1 MLGKDKFTP
10 AERSAIMARVRSWNT
25 TPERMVRSTLHKL
38 GYRYYLH
45 DSRLPGKPDLS
56 FPSRR
61 IALFVHGCFWHRHPN
76 CKRASTP
83 VAGREY
89 WFKKFERT
97 TVRDLRNCA
106 ELEQNGWIVLIV
118 WECQLQHADW
128 IPHVRRA
135 LDAAQPLRP
144 AKKFRMQVDRSL

>member
-1 MLGKDKFTP
+1 MSGKDKFTL

-61 IALFVHGCFWHRHPN
+61 IALFVHGCFRHRHPN
-76 CKRASTP
+76 CKRAATTAIITLFST
-83 VAGREY
+83 
-89 WFKKFERT
+89 
-97 TVRDLRNCA
+97 L
-106 ELEQNGWIVLIV
+106 
-118 WECQLQHADW
+118 
-128 IPHVRRA
+128 
-135 LDAAQPLRP
+135 
-144 AKKFRMQVDRSL
+144 